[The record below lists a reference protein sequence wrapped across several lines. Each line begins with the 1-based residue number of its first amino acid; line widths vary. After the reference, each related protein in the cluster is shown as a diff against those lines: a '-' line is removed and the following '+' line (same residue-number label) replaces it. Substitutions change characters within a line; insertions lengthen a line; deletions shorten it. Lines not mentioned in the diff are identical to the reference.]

1 MMMNNTEIVSE
12 EDVKRYDILNK
23 QKKEL
28 EQEMN
33 RLKKKF
39 HTYLDEEL
47 GKDKAGEIS
56 RGHYELKRQIRS
68 SIAYETDLTIKKL
81 EEANLQD
88 FVLIEKKPDTEKLEA
103 AIKLGLV
110 EKEIFEECKKIK
122 STQAIVVKEV

>member
-1 MMMNNTEIVSE
+1 MEKAQIITE
-12 EDVKRYDILNK
+12 EDIKRYDILNK

-47 GKDKAGEIS
+47 GEDKAGDVT
-56 RGHYELKRQIRS
+56 RGHFNLKRQIRS
-68 SIAYETDLTIKKL
+68 STAYDPELTIKML
-81 EEANLQD
+81 EDASLQD

-110 EKEIFEECKKIK
+110 EKEPFEKCKKVK